1 MCGFT
6 IFMSARKAVFN
17 FLVVGW
23 LVGTAKCQP
32 EFRGLLFCLSFKSSQ
47 EKLFT
52 NYRSLFSRIV

>member
-23 LVGTAKCQP
+23 LVGTP
-32 EFRGLLFCLSFKSSQ
+32 NVNLNSEGFYF
-47 EKLFT
+47 
-52 NYRSLFSRIV
+52 V